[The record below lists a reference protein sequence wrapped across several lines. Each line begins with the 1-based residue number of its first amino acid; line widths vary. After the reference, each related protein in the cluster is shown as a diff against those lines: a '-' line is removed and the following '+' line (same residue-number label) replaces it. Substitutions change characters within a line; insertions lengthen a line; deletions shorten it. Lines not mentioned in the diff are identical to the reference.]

1 MSVAKDIVQSFTMY
15 ATFIYYVIGTHQL
28 HLFTIFFTIYWC
40 GMWLLIS
47 KNIMLM
53 MDPNEYY

>member
-28 HLFTIFFTIYWC
+28 HLFTIFFTSSWC

-47 KNIMLM
+47 KIWC
-53 MDPNEYY
+53 